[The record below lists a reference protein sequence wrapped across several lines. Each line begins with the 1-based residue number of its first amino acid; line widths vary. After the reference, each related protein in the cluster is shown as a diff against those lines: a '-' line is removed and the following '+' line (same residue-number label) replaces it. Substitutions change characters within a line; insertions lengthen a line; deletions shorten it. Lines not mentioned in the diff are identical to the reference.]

1 MHNPCP
7 PLDPATIAW
16 LDKTY
21 PERSPRRGTPVETI
35 WFEAGA
41 REVVRNLLIEL
52 ERQNT
57 INVSTESTKS
67 TKAVAPARSS
77 SDPRNRTQGTRP

>member
-1 MHNPCP
+1 MPHPCP
-7 PLDPATIAW
+7 PLDPALVSW

-57 INVSTESTKS
+57 INVSTETTQGTTSAS
-67 TKAVAPARSS
+67 PSRPA
-77 SDPRNRTQGTRP
+77 SDPRTRAQGARS